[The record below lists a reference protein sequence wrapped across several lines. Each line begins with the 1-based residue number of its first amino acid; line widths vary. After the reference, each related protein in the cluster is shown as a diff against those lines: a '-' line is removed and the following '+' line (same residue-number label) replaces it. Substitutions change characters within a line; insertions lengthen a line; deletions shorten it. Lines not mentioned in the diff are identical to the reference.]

1 MMVMMML
8 SVVEV
13 AAIVDRLHHDGV
25 VATQQQCQ

>member
-13 AAIVDRLHHDGV
+13 AAIVDRLHHRDV